1 LENSSINLLQQQ
13 AEVTPAHRL
22 SGVMSIAVSMAI
34 CLAFSTSALGGEP
47 SPELRKALEAT
58 GADDAIPVIISFRSE
73 SDPFG
78 LRRQLQAEERRF
90 RRSAVPRT
98 LRAQARGQGQKL
110 VELVEALGG
119 RNARNLWIASAVSA
133 ELTPVMIDE
142 VLKQPDVIQVRKD
155 GVVDS
160 PFAMAGETGPAEWN
174 ISLVGAPILWQL
186 GYLGGSVVV
195 ASMDTGIDGLHPEL
209 AGSYRGGTNSWFDP
223 YGEHTTPYDRTGHGT
238 QVLGL
243 IVGGSAS
250 GVAVGVAPEARWI
263 ATKIF
268 DDAGN
273 GLQSAVHEA
282 FQWLLDPDG
291 DPLTDDAPDVVNA
304 SWGFT
309 DAGVCNTEFLPDIEA
324 LKAADIAVVFSVGNS
339 GPAPSTG
346 MSPGNNPGVLS
357 AGAVDDLSEVAAFSS
372 RGPSSCDDGL
382 MPRMVA
388 PGDNVRSTDLSLG
401 GMPNYVTVSGTS
413 YAAPHIAGVLA
424 LLRDAV
430 PPASVDELESVLM
443 ESAVDIGVTGPDNDS
458 GYGLVAAAEA
468 LNLLAYPV
476 DMDNDGFAASL
487 DCNDADPTIYP
498 GAPEF
503 IRDGIDQD
511 CNGYDLTLK
520 VHQSVYSH
528 DGGSLRLRVTSYL
541 REKAE
546 LEVVGVGPLEYRP
559 AYRDWYMNGGPVDG
573 YADKVITI
581 RGIEGEIQSTPRK
594 PTPKR

>member
-1 LENSSINLLQQQ
+1 MSSGLAALVCSVI
-13 AEVTPAHRL
+13 T
-22 SGVMSIAVSMAI
+22 
-34 CLAFSTSALGGEP
+34 LAFSPLAVAAEAS
-47 SPELRKALEAT
+47 SDLRKALEST
-58 GADDAIPVIISFRSE
+58 GADVAIPVIISFRSE

-78 LRRQLQAEERRF
+78 LHKQLQAEERRI
-90 RRSAVPRT
+90 RRSVVTRT
-98 LRAQARGQGQKL
+98 LKAQARDQGQKL
-110 VELVEALGG
+110 IELVESLGG

-133 ELTPVMIDE
+133 ELTPAMINE
-142 VLKQPDVIQVRKD
+142 VLKSPGVIQVRKD
-155 GVVDS
+155 GMVES
-160 PFAMAGETGPAEWN
+160 PFAMAGEPGPAEWN
-174 ISLVGAPILWQL
+174 ISLVGAPTLWQL

-195 ASMDTGIDGLHPEL
+195 ASMDTGIDMLHPEL
-209 AGSYRGGTNSWFDP
+209 APGYRGGSNSWFDP
-223 YGEHTTPYDRTGHGT
+223 YGEHATPYDRTGHGT

-250 GVAVGVAPEARWI
+250 SVAVGVAPEARWI

-339 GPAPSTG
+339 GPAPSSG

-357 AGAVDDLSEVAAFSS
+357 SGAVDELSEVVAFSS
-372 RGPSSCDDGL
+372 RGPSSCDEGL

-388 PGDNVRSTDLSLG
+388 PGDNVRTTDLSLG
-401 GMPNYVTVSGTS
+401 GTANYVTVSGTS
-413 YAAPHIAGVLA
+413 YAAPHIAGALA

-443 ESAVDIGVTGPDNDS
+443 ESAVDIGEAGPDNDS
-458 GYGLVAAAEA
+458 GYGLLAATEA

-476 DMDNDGFAASL
+476 DMDGDGFVASL
-487 DCNDADPTIYP
+487 DCNDTDATIYP

-503 IRDGIDQD
+503 IRDGVDQD

-541 REKAE
+541 REKAA

-573 YADKVITI
+573 YVDKVITI

>member
-13 AEVTPAHRL
+13 AEVTLAHRL
-22 SGVMSIAVSMAI
+22 SGIMLIALGIVI
-34 CLAFSTSALGGEP
+34 CSVFSSSALGGEP

-90 RRSAVPRT
+90 RRSVVTRT
-98 LRAQARGQGQKL
+98 LKSQARDQGQKL
-110 VELVEALGG
+110 IELVESLGG
-119 RNARNLWIASAVSA
+119 RNVRNLWIASAVSA
-133 ELTPVMIDE
+133 ELTPAMIDE
-142 VLKQPDVIQVRKD
+142 VLKSPDVIQVRKD
-155 GVVDS
+155 GMVDS
-160 PFAMAGETGPAEWN
+160 PFAMAGAPGPAEWN
-174 ISLVGAPILWQL
+174 ISLVGAPTLWQL

-195 ASMDTGIDGLHPEL
+195 ASMDTGIDLLHPQL
-209 AGSYRGGTNSWFDP
+209 APGYRGGDNSWFDP
-223 YGEHTTPYDRTGHGT
+223 YGEHATPYDRTGHGT

-273 GLQSAVHEA
+273 GLQSAVHQA

-357 AGAVDDLSEVAAFSS
+357 SGAVDDLSEVAAFSS
-372 RGPSSCDDGL
+372 RGPSSCDEGL

-388 PGDNVRSTDLSLG
+388 PGDNVRTTDLSLG
-401 GMPNYVTVSGTS
+401 GMDNYVIVSGTS

-443 ESAVDIGVTGPDNDS
+443 ESAVDIGEPGPDNDS
-458 GYGLVAAAEA
+458 GYGLVAATEA

-476 DMDNDGFAASL
+476 DMDEDGFAASL
-487 DCNDADPTIYP
+487 DCNDTDRTIYP
-498 GAPEF
+498 GAPEV
-503 IRDGIDQD
+503 IRDGVDQD

-541 REKAE
+541 REKAA